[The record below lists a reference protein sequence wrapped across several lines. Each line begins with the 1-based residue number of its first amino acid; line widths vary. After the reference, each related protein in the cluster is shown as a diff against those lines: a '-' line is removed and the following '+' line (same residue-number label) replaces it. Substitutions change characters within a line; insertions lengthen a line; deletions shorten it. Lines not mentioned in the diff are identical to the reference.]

1 MRPSLSTPNFS
12 AVENLIRTRLTQ
24 TGIASLALSIA
35 QGDQILWETGFGWA
49 NRAAQKPADE
59 HTVYSL
65 ASISKP
71 ITATGIMILVERGL
85 IDLDHPINDYLG
97 NAKLTAHVG
106 NAADATVRRVANH
119 SSGLPLHC
127 HFFYEDEAT
136 PRPHMDETIR
146 RYGHLMMPP
155 GETYQ
160 YANSGFG
167 LLEYLIERISGQSY
181 ADFLRQEIFIP
192 LNLPRTSVDLPPN
205 LEPYSAVRYTAN
217 GQHIPW
223 YTFDHPGAS
232 AVWASA
238 HDLVRFGLFHLK
250 THLPDQKTIL
260 TDDTIEQMQQPTVRS
275 SEQSGYGIGFR
286 VTEDDGGILTTG
298 HDGAMGGV
306 RTRLILVPEHNLSVA
321 VLTNG
326 GGHNLPIEIA
336 AALIDVLL
344 PKHAENRAK
353 QQPEPQ
359 DPPQWSAQENLLG
372 SWSGSI
378 HTYTDD
384 LPLHLTFQPDGDIH
398 IKLAN
403 QMTTLLN
410 DPIFQNDTLTGRFNA
425 DIGSNDANKH
435 PNHLR
440 LNLKLRDNVLN
451 GPTHAIS
458 TPHNRSGNAL
468 SYWTNLTRK

>member
-1 MRPSLSTPNFS
+1 MAKPDFS
-12 AVENLIRTRLTQ
+12 AVDHTIRTQLTK
-24 TGIASLALSIA
+24 TGIASLSLSVA
-35 QGDQILWETGFGWA
+35 QGDHILWETGFGWA
-49 NRAAQKPADE
+49 DRAAQKPAHE

-71 ITATGIMILVERGL
+71 ITATALMILVERGL
-85 IDLDHPINDYLG
+85 IDLDRPINDYLG
-97 NAKLTAHVG
+97 DAKLTAHLG
-106 NAADATVRRVANH
+106 DANEATVRRVASH

-127 HFFYEDEAT
+127 HFFYEDEDAM
-136 PRPHMDETIR
+136 RPAMDETIR

-167 LLEYLIERISGQSY
+167 LLEYLIERLSGQTY
-181 ADFLRQEIFIP
+181 ADFLRQEVFIP
-192 LNLPRTSVDLPPN
+192 LNLPRTCVDQPTN
-205 LEPYSAVRYTAN
+205 LAPHSAVRYAPN
-217 GQHIPW
+217 GEHIPF

-250 THLPDQKTIL
+250 THLPDQKAIL
-260 TDDTIEQMQQPTVRS
+260 TDASIDQMQQPTVRS
-275 SEQSGYGIGFR
+275 SAQSGYGIGFR
-286 VTEDDGGILTTG
+286 VTEDDGGYLTTG

-306 RTRLILVPEHNLSVA
+306 RTRLILVPEHNISVA

-326 GGHNLPIEIA
+326 GGHNLPIDIA

-344 PKHAENRAK
+344 PGHAEKRA
-353 QQPEPQ
+353 QQQTMPQ
-359 DPPQWSAQENLLG
+359 IPPTWSAPDQLLG
-372 SWSGSI
+372 TWSGHI
-378 HTYTDD
+378 HTYNGD
-384 LPLHLTFQPDGDIH
+384 LPLQLTVQPDGDVH
-398 IKLAN
+398 IQLAN

-410 DPIFQNDTLTGRFNA
+410 DPVFKDNTLTGRFNS
-425 DIGSNDANKH
+425 DIGTDDANKH

-440 LNLKLRDNVLN
+440 LNLTLRDKALN
-451 GPTHAIS
+451 GPTHVVS

-468 SYWTNLTRK
+468 SYWTEVEKA

>member
-1 MRPSLSTPNFS
+1 MSTPDFS
-12 AVENLIRTRLTQ
+12 AVENLIHARLKEM
-24 TGIASLALSIA
+24 GLASLALSIA
-35 QGDQILWETGFGWA
+35 QNDQILWETGFGWA
-49 NRAAQKPADE
+49 NRAAQKQADE
-59 HTVYSL
+59 HTIYSL

-71 ITATGIMILVERGL
+71 ITATGLMILVERGL
-85 IDLDHPINDYLG
+85 IDLDRPINDYLG
-97 NAKLTAHVG
+97 QAKLTAHLG
-106 NAADATVRRVANH
+106 DITQATVRRVANH

-127 HFFYEDEAT
+127 HFFYEDEGIK
-136 PRPHMDETIR
+136 RPHMDETIR

-167 LLEYLIERISGQSY
+167 LLEYLIERVSGQSY
-181 ADFLRQEIFIP
+181 ADFLRQEVFIP
-192 LNLPRTSVDLPPN
+192 LNLPRTAVDLPQD
-205 LEPYSAVRYTAN
+205 LAPYSATRYAPN
-217 GQHIPW
+217 GEPIPW

-250 THLPDQKTIL
+250 THLPDQKAIL
-260 TDDTIEQMQQPTVRS
+260 TDASIDTMQQPTVRS

-286 VTEDDGGILTTG
+286 VTENDGGYLTTG

-306 RTRLILVPEHNLSVA
+306 RTRLILVPEHNISVA

-326 GGHNLPIEIA
+326 GSHNLPIEIA
-336 AALIDVLL
+336 AELINVLL
-344 PKHAENRAK
+344 PGHVENRT
-353 QQPEPQ
+353 QQQMPLSTPPE
-359 DPPQWSAQENLLG
+359 WTAQKELLG
-372 SWSGSI
+372 NWAGHI
-378 HTYTDD
+378 HTYNGD
-384 LPLHLTFQPDGDIH
+384 LPLHLTFQSDGDIH

-410 DPIFQNDTLTGRFNA
+410 DPVFKDNTLTGRFNA
-425 DIGSNDANKH
+425 DIGTNDANKH

-440 LNLKLRDNVLN
+440 LNLKLRNQALN
-451 GPTHAIS
+451 GPTHVIS

-468 SYWTNLTRK
+468 SYWTKVEKAS

>member
-1 MRPSLSTPNFS
+1 MSNFDFS
-12 AVENLIRTRLTQ
+12 AAENLIHTKIKEMGLS
-24 TGIASLALSIA
+24 SLALAIA
-35 QGDQILWETGFGWA
+35 QNDHMLWETGFGWA
-49 NRAAQKPADE
+49 NRANQQQANE

-71 ITATGIMILVERGL
+71 ITATGLMILVERGL
-85 IDLDHPINDYLG
+85 IDLDRPINDYLG
-97 NAKLTAHVG
+97 HAKLTAHLG
-106 NAADATVRRVANH
+106 DIANATVRRVANH

-127 HFFYEDEAT
+127 HFFYEDEGVA
-136 PRPHMDETIR
+136 RPHMDETIR

-181 ADFLRQEIFIP
+181 ADFLRQEVFIP
-192 LNLPRTSVDLPPN
+192 LNLPRTSVDLPQDLAPYAATRYAPN
-205 LEPYSAVRYTAN
+205 GEP
-217 GQHIPW
+217 IPW

-250 THLPDQKTIL
+250 MHLPDQKAIL
-260 TDDTIEQMQQPTVRS
+260 TDASIDEMQKPTVRS

-286 VTEDDGGILTTG
+286 VTENDGGFLTTG

-306 RTRLILVPEHNLSVA
+306 RTRLILVPEHNISVA

-326 GGHNLPIEIA
+326 GGHNVPIEVA

-344 PKHAENRAK
+344 PGHVAKRA
-353 QQPEPQ
+353 QQQTPPQ
-359 DPPQWSAQENLLG
+359 DPPQWSPPDHLLG
-372 SWSGSI
+372 TWSGHI
-378 HTYTDD
+378 HTYNGD
-384 LPLHLTFQPDGDIH
+384 LPLHLTFQPDGDVH
-398 IKLAN
+398 VKLAN

-410 DPIFQNDTLTGRFNA
+410 DPLFHDDTLTGRFNA
-425 DIGSNDANKH
+425 DIGTDDANKH
-435 PNHLR
+435 PNYLR
-440 LNLKLRDNVLN
+440 LNLKLRKNALN
-451 GPTHAIS
+451 GPTHVIS
-458 TPHNRSGNAL
+458 TPRNRSGNAL
-468 SYWTNLTRK
+468 SYWTQVERE

>member
-1 MRPSLSTPNFS
+1 MSTFNFS
-12 AVENLIRTRLTQ
+12 TVENLIHTKIKEMGLS
-24 TGIASLALSIA
+24 SLALAIA
-35 QGDQILWETGFGWA
+35 QNDQILWETGLGWA
-49 NRAAQKPADE
+49 NRANQQQANE

-71 ITATGIMILVERGL
+71 ITATGLMILVERGL
-85 IDLDHPINDYLG
+85 IDLDRPINDYLG
-97 NAKLTAHVG
+97 NAKLTAHLG
-106 NAADATVRRVANH
+106 DAANATVRRVANH

-127 HFFYEDEAT
+127 HFFYEDEGVE
-136 PRPHMDETIR
+136 RPHRDETIR

-181 ADFLRQEIFIP
+181 TDFLRQEVFIP
-192 LNLPRTSVDLPPN
+192 LNLPRTSVDLPQDLAPYGATRYAPN
-205 LEPYSAVRYTAN
+205 GEP
-217 GQHIPW
+217 IPW

-250 THLPDQKTIL
+250 MHLPDQKAIL
-260 TDDTIEQMQQPTVRS
+260 TDASIDEMQKPTVRS

-286 VTEDDGGILTTG
+286 VTENDGGYLTTG

-306 RTRLILVPEHNLSVA
+306 RTRLILVPEHNISVA

-326 GGHNLPIEIA
+326 GGHNVPIEVA

-344 PKHAENRAK
+344 PGHAEKRA
-353 QQPEPQ
+353 QQQTPSQ
-359 DPPQWSAQENLLG
+359 DPPQWSPPDHLLG
-372 SWSGSI
+372 TWSGHI
-378 HTYTDD
+378 HTYNGD
-384 LPLHLTFQPDGDIH
+384 LPLHLTLQPDGDVH

-410 DPIFQNDTLTGRFNA
+410 DPAFQNNTLTGRFNA
-425 DIGSNDANKH
+425 DIGTDDANKH

-440 LNLKLRDNVLN
+440 LNLKLRENALN
-451 GPTHAIS
+451 GPTHVIS
-458 TPHNRSGNAL
+458 TPRNRSGNAL
-468 SYWTNLTRK
+468 SYWTQVERE

>member
-1 MRPSLSTPNFS
+1 MDLHRLLYLPNPTMRPSLSTPNFS

-127 HFFYEDEAT
+127 HFFYEDEAA

-192 LNLPRTSVDLPPN
+192 LKPRTL
-205 LEPYSAVRYTAN
+205 
-217 GQHIPW
+217 
-223 YTFDHPGAS
+223 
-232 AVWASA
+232 
-238 HDLVRFGLFHLK
+238 FGC
-250 THLPDQKTIL
+250 
-260 TDDTIEQMQQPTVRS
+260 
-275 SEQSGYGIGFR
+275 
-286 VTEDDGGILTTG
+286 
-298 HDGAMGGV
+298 
-306 RTRLILVPEHNLSVA
+306 
-321 VLTNG
+321 
-326 GGHNLPIEIA
+326 
-336 AALIDVLL
+336 ALHC
-344 PKHAENRAK
+344 K
-353 QQPEPQ
+353 
-359 DPPQWSAQENLLG
+359 W
-372 SWSGSI
+372 
-378 HTYTDD
+378 
-384 LPLHLTFQPDGDIH
+384 
-398 IKLAN
+398 
-403 QMTTLLN
+403 
-410 DPIFQNDTLTGRFNA
+410 
-425 DIGSNDANKH
+425 
-435 PNHLR
+435 
-440 LNLKLRDNVLN
+440 
-451 GPTHAIS
+451 PTHS
-458 TPHNRSGNAL
+458 VVHL
-468 SYWTNLTRK
+468 

>member
-1 MRPSLSTPNFS
+1 MPNFTP
-12 AVENLIRTRLTQ
+12 VEQLIRTQLTT
-24 TGIASLALSIA
+24 TGIASLSLSVA

-49 NRAAQKPADE
+49 DRAAQKPATE

-71 ITATGIMILVERGL
+71 ITATALMILVERGL
-85 IDLDHPINDYLG
+85 IDLDRPINDYLE
-97 NAKLTAHVG
+97 NAKLTAHLGDV
-106 NAADATVRRVANH
+106 NEATVRRVANH

-127 HFFYEDEAT
+127 HFFYADEHAI
-136 PRPHMDETIR
+136 RPPMDETIR

-167 LLEYLIERISGQSY
+167 FLEYLIERLSGQTY
-181 ADFLRQEIFIP
+181 ADFLRHEIFIP
-192 LNLPRTSVDLPPN
+192 LNLPRTTVDLPTN
-205 LEPYSAVRYTAN
+205 LAPHAAVRYAPN
-217 GQHIPW
+217 GDPIPF

-250 THLPDQKTIL
+250 THLPDQKAIL
-260 TDDTIEQMQQPTVRS
+260 TDASIDQMQQPTVRS

-286 VTEDDGGILTTG
+286 VTENDGGYLTTG

-306 RTRLILVPEHNLSVA
+306 RTRLILVPEHNISVA

-344 PKHAENRAK
+344 PGHAEKRA
-353 QQPEPQ
+353 QQQSPTQ
-359 DPPQWSAQENLLG
+359 DPPQWSVPDQLLG
-372 SWSGSI
+372 TWSGHI
-378 HTYTDD
+378 HTYNDD
-384 LPLHLTFQPDGDIH
+384 LPLQLIFQPDGDVH

-410 DPIFQNDTLTGRFNA
+410 DPIFKDNTLTGKFNS
-425 DIGSNDANKH
+425 DIGTDDANKH

-440 LNLKLRDNVLN
+440 LNLKLRDNALN
-451 GPTHAIS
+451 GPTHVIS

-468 SYWTNLTRK
+468 SYWTEVIQH

>member
-1 MRPSLSTPNFS
+1 MPTHDFS
-12 AVENLIRTRLTQ
+12 FVENLICTKLTQ
-24 TGIASLALSIA
+24 TGIASLSLAIA
-35 QGDQILWETGFGWA
+35 QGDDILWETGFGWA
-49 NRAAQKPADE
+49 DRAAHRLADE
-59 HTVYSL
+59 HTIYSL

-71 ITATGIMILVERGL
+71 ITATALMILVERGL
-85 IDLDHPINDYLG
+85 IDLDCPINNYLG
-97 NAKLTAHVG
+97 DAKLTAHLG
-106 NAADATVRRVANH
+106 DTADATVRRVANH

-127 HFFYEDEAT
+127 HFFYEDEGID
-136 PRPHMDETIR
+136 RPHMDETVR
-146 RYGHLMMPP
+146 RYGHIMMPP

-167 LLEYLIERISGQSY
+167 FLEYLIERISGQSY
-181 ADFLRQEIFIP
+181 SDFLRQEVFIP
-192 LNLPRTSVDLPPN
+192 LNLPRTFVDLPPN
-205 LEPYSAVRYTAN
+205 LKPYSATRYAKN
-217 GQHIPW
+217 GATLPW

-250 THLPDQKTIL
+250 THLPDQKAIL
-260 TDDTIEQMQQPTVRS
+260 TDSSIEQMQHPTVRS

-286 VTEDDGGILTTG
+286 VTEDDGGYLTTG

-336 AALIDVLL
+336 AALIDILL
-344 PKHAENRAK
+344 PGHVEKRA
-353 QQPEPQ
+353 QQQNPPQIPPEWSPQ
-359 DPPQWSAQENLLG
+359 DRLLG
-372 SWSGSI
+372 TWSGHI
-378 HTYTDD
+378 HTYNGD
-384 LPLHLTFQPDGDIH
+384 LPLHLTCQPDGDIH
-398 IKLAN
+398 IKLGD

-410 DPIFQNDTLTGRFNA
+410 DPIFKDNTLTGQFNA
-425 DIGSNDANKH
+425 NIGTDDANKH

-440 LNLKLRDNVLN
+440 LNLKLHDNVLN
-451 GPTHAIS
+451 GPTHVIS

-468 SYWTNLTRK
+468 SYWTEVVKE

>member
-1 MRPSLSTPNFS
+1 MLKHDFS
-12 AVENLIRTRLTQ
+12 AVENLIRTQLAQ
-24 TGIASLALSIA
+24 MGIASLSLAIA
-35 QGDQILWETGFGWA
+35 QGNHILWETGVGWA
-49 NRAAQKPADE
+49 DRAAHRLADE

-71 ITATGIMILVERGL
+71 MTTTALMILVERGL
-85 IDLDHPINDYLG
+85 IDLDCPINKYLG
-97 NAKLTAHVG
+97 NAKLTAHLGDV
-106 NAADATVRRVANH
+106 ADATVRRVANH

-127 HFFYEDEAT
+127 HFFYEDEEID
-136 PRPHMDETIR
+136 RPHMDETIR
-146 RYGHLMMPP
+146 RYGHIMMPP

-167 LLEYLIERISGQSY
+167 LLEYLIERVSGQSY
-181 ADFLRQEIFIP
+181 PDFLRQEIFIP
-192 LNLPRTSVDLPPN
+192 LNLPRTTVDLPAN
-205 LEPYSAVRYTAN
+205 LKPYSAVRYAQN
-217 GQHIPW
+217 GKHIPW

-260 TDDTIEQMQQPTVRS
+260 TDASIDRMQQPTVRS

-286 VTEDDGGILTTG
+286 VTEDDGGYLTTG

-321 VLTNG
+321 VLTNA

-336 AALIDVLL
+336 AALIDVVL
-344 PKHAENRAK
+344 PGHAEKRA
-353 QQPEPQ
+353 QQQNAPQTPPE
-359 DPPQWSAQENLLG
+359 WSAQDNLLG
-372 SWSGSI
+372 TWSGHI
-378 HTYTDD
+378 HTYNDD

-410 DPIFQNDTLTGRFNA
+410 DPVFKDNTLSGRFNA
-425 DIGSNDANKH
+425 DIGTDDANKH

-451 GPTHAIS
+451 GPTHVIS

-468 SYWTNLTRK
+468 SYWTEVERE